1 MLLFSIM
8 FFCYSNV
15 DIIIMCY
22 SYVIILHHVLL
33 LLKCRYHHNMFF
45 CYSNV
50 NSIMCYSHVIILHS
64 VLQLLKCRYHHNVL
78 FVCYY
83 SPSCSSVTQMSI
95 ASCVIHMLL
104 FSILFFSYSNVDIII
119 MCYSYVIILHHV
131 PLLLKCR

>member
-22 SYVIILHHVLL
+22 SYVIILHRVRL
-33 LLKCRYHHNMFF
+33 LLKCRYHHNVLFVCYYSPSCFSVTQMSIASCVIRMLLFSIMFF

-50 NSIMCYSHVIILHS
+50 DSNIMCYSYVIILHH
-64 VLQLLKCRYHHNVL
+64 VRQLLKCRYHHNVL

-95 ASCVIHMLL
+95 S
-104 FSILFFSYSNVDIII
+104 S
-119 MCYSYVIILHHV
+119 
-131 PLLLKCR
+131 